1 MPRRMQAGHKE
12 REVAM
17 AIEKILVAVDGS
29 DGADRALEMAQS
41 VAAPSPDA
49 HIDLVY
55 VVPIPL
61 LDDNQA
67 ANFKS
72 ILDMMVADGRELLA
86 EARDKIPAV
95 ADRTDTLIVTG
106 TNPATEIIKLIEK
119 GNYDLMVIGSRGL
132 SGIKAYLGSVSHKVL
147 NGSKISVLIAK

>member
-1 MPRRMQAGHKE
+1 
-12 REVAM
+12 M

-29 DGADRALEMAQS
+29 EGADRALEMAQA
-41 VAAPSPDA
+41 VASPNPDTNV
-49 HIDLVY
+49 DLVY

-72 ILDMMVADGRELLA
+72 ILDMMVADGRELLI
-86 EARDKIPAV
+86 EARDKMHEV
-95 ADRTDTLIVTG
+95 ADRTDTLIITG
-106 TNPATEIIKLIEK
+106 TNPATEIIKLIDK
-119 GNYDLMVIGSRGL
+119 GDYDLVVIGSRGL

-147 NGSKISVLIAK
+147 NGSKVSVLVAK

>member
-1 MPRRMQAGHKE
+1 
-12 REVAM
+12 M
-17 AIEKILVAVDGS
+17 AIKKILVAVDGS
-29 DGADRALEMAQS
+29 DGADRALSMAQAI
-41 VAAPSPDA
+41 AAPSA
-49 HIDLVY
+49 ETHVDLVY

-72 ILDMMVADGRELLA
+72 ILDMMVADGRDLLA
-86 EARDKIPAV
+86 EAREKVPEI
-95 ADRTDTLIVTG
+95 ADRTDTLIITG

-119 GNYDLMVIGSRGL
+119 GEYDLMVIGSRGL

-147 NGSKISVLIAK
+147 NGSNASVLIAK

>member
-1 MPRRMQAGHKE
+1 
-12 REVAM
+12 M

-29 DGADRALEMAQS
+29 EGSDRALEMAQS
-41 VAAPSPDA
+41 VAAPNPDTQV
-49 HIDLVY
+49 DLVY

-72 ILDMMVADGRELLA
+72 IPDMMVADGRELLI
-86 EARDKIPAV
+86 EARDKMPEV
-95 ADRTDTLIVTG
+95 ADRTNTLIITG
-106 TNPATEIIKLIEK
+106 TNPATEIIKLLDKDE
-119 GNYDLMVIGSRGL
+119 YDLMVIGSRGL

>member
-1 MPRRMQAGHKE
+1 
-12 REVAM
+12 M

-29 DGADRALEMAQS
+29 EGADRALEMAQA
-41 VAAPSPDA
+41 VAAPNPNTS
-49 HIDLVY
+49 IDLVY

-72 ILDMMVADGRELLA
+72 ILDMMVADGRELLI
-86 EARDKIPAV
+86 EARDKMPEV

-119 GNYDLMVIGSRGL
+119 GDYDLMIIGSRGL

-147 NGSKISVLIAK
+147 NGSKISVLVAK

>member
-1 MPRRMQAGHKE
+1 
-12 REVAM
+12 M
-17 AIEKILVAVDGS
+17 AIKKILVAVDGS
-29 DGADRALEMAQS
+29 DGADRALGMAQAI
-41 VAAPSPDA
+41 AAPSA
-49 HIDLVY
+49 ETHVDLVY

-72 ILDMMVADGRELLA
+72 ILDMMVADGRDLLA
-86 EARDKIPAV
+86 EAREKVPEI
-95 ADRTDTLIVTG
+95 ADRTDTLIITG

-119 GNYDLMVIGSRGL
+119 GEYDLMVIGSRGL

-147 NGSKISVLIAK
+147 NGSNVSVLIAK

>member
-1 MPRRMQAGHKE
+1 
-12 REVAM
+12 M
-17 AIEKILVAVDGS
+17 AIKKILVAVDGS
-29 DGADRALEMAQS
+29 DGADRALSMAQAI
-41 VAAPSPDA
+41 AAPSA
-49 HIDLVY
+49 ETHVDLVY

-72 ILDMMVADGRELLA
+72 ILDMMVADGRDLLA
-86 EARDKIPAV
+86 EAREKVPEI
-95 ADRTDTLIVTG
+95 ADRTDTLIITG

-119 GNYDLMVIGSRGL
+119 GEYDLMVIGSRGL

-147 NGSKISVLIAK
+147 NGSNVSVLIAK

>member
-1 MPRRMQAGHKE
+1 
-12 REVAM
+12 M

-29 DGADRALEMAQS
+29 EGSDRALEMAQS
-41 VAAPSPDA
+41 VAAPSPDTQV
-49 HIDLVY
+49 DLVY

-72 ILDMMVADGRELLA
+72 ILDMMVADGRELLI
-86 EARDKIPAV
+86 EARDKMPEV
-95 ADRTDTLIVTG
+95 ADRTNTLIITG
-106 TNPATEIIKLIEK
+106 TNPATEIIKLLDKDE
-119 GNYDLMVIGSRGL
+119 YDLMVIGSRGL

>member
-1 MPRRMQAGHKE
+1 
-12 REVAM
+12 M
-17 AIEKILVAVDGS
+17 AIKKILVAVDGS
-29 DGADRALEMAQS
+29 DGADRALNMAQAI
-41 VAAPSPDA
+41 AAPSA
-49 HIDLVY
+49 ETHVDLVY

-72 ILDMMVADGRELLA
+72 ILDMMVADGRDLLA
-86 EARDKIPAV
+86 EAREKVPEI
-95 ADRTDTLIVTG
+95 ADRTDTLIITG

-119 GNYDLMVIGSRGL
+119 GEYDLMVIGSRGL

-147 NGSKISVLIAK
+147 NGSNASVLIAK

>member
-1 MPRRMQAGHKE
+1 
-12 REVAM
+12 M

-29 DGADRALEMAQS
+29 EGSDRALEMAQS
-41 VAAPSPDA
+41 VSAPNPDTQV
-49 HIDLVY
+49 DLVY

-72 ILDMMVADGRELLA
+72 ILDMMVADGRELLI
-86 EARDKIPAV
+86 EARDKMPEV
-95 ADRTDTLIVTG
+95 ADRTNTLIITG
-106 TNPATEIIKLIEK
+106 TNPATEIIKLLDKDE
-119 GNYDLMVIGSRGL
+119 YDLMVIGSRGL

>member
-1 MPRRMQAGHKE
+1 
-12 REVAM
+12 M
-17 AIEKILVAVDGS
+17 AIKKILVAVDGS
-29 DGADRALEMAQS
+29 DGADRALNMAQAI
-41 VAAPSPDA
+41 AAPSA
-49 HIDLVY
+49 ETHVDLVY

-72 ILDMMVADGRELLA
+72 ILDMMVADGRDLLA
-86 EARDKIPAV
+86 EAREKVPEI
-95 ADRTDTLIVTG
+95 ADRTDTLIITG

-119 GNYDLMVIGSRGL
+119 GEYDLMVIGSRGL

-147 NGSKISVLIAK
+147 NGSNVSVLIAK

>member
-1 MPRRMQAGHKE
+1 
-12 REVAM
+12 M

-29 DGADRALEMAQS
+29 EGSDRALEMAQS
-41 VAAPSPDA
+41 VAAPNPDTQV
-49 HIDLVY
+49 DLVY

-72 ILDMMVADGRELLA
+72 ILDMMVADGRELLI
-86 EARDKIPAV
+86 EARDKMPEV
-95 ADRTDTLIVTG
+95 ADRTNTLIITG
-106 TNPATEIIKLIEK
+106 TNPATEIIKLLDKDE
-119 GNYDLMVIGSRGL
+119 YDLMVIGSRGL

-147 NGSKISVLIAK
+147 NGSKVSVLIAK

>member
-1 MPRRMQAGHKE
+1 M
-12 REVAM
+12 
-17 AIEKILVAVDGS
+17 
-29 DGADRALEMAQS
+29 
-41 VAAPSPDA
+41 
-49 HIDLVY
+49 Y

-72 ILDMMVADGRELLA
+72 ILDMMVADGRELLI
-86 EARDKIPAV
+86 EARDKMPEV
-95 ADRTDTLIVTG
+95 ADRTDTLIITG

-119 GNYDLMVIGSRGL
+119 GGYDLMVIGSRGL

-147 NGSKISVLIAK
+147 NGSKVSVLIAK

>member
-1 MPRRMQAGHKE
+1 
-12 REVAM
+12 M
-17 AIEKILVAVDGS
+17 AVEKILVAVDGS
-29 DGADRALEMAQS
+29 EGSDRALEMAQS
-41 VAAPSPDA
+41 VAAPSPDT
-49 HIDLVY
+49 HVDLVY

-72 ILDMMVADGRELLA
+72 ILDMMVADGRELLT
-86 EARDKIPAV
+86 EARDKVPEI

-106 TNPATEIIKLIEK
+106 TNPATEIIKLLDK
-119 GNYDLMVIGSRGL
+119 GEYDLMVIGSRGL

-147 NGSKISVLIAK
+147 NGSKVSVLIAK

>member
-1 MPRRMQAGHKE
+1 
-12 REVAM
+12 M

-29 DGADRALEMAQS
+29 EGADRALEMAQA
-41 VAAPSPDA
+41 VAAPSPDT

-72 ILDMMVADGRELLA
+72 ILDMMVADGRKLLI
-86 EARDKIPAV
+86 EARDKMPEV
-95 ADRTDTLIVTG
+95 ADRTDTLIITG

-119 GNYDLMVIGSRGL
+119 GGYDLMVIGSRGL

-147 NGSKISVLIAK
+147 NGSKVSVLIAK

>member
-1 MPRRMQAGHKE
+1 
-12 REVAM
+12 M
-17 AIEKILVAVDGS
+17 AIKKILVAVDGS
-29 DGADRALEMAQS
+29 EGADRALEMAQAIAS
-41 VAAPSPDA
+41 PSEET
-49 HIDLVY
+49 HVDLVY

-72 ILDMMVADGRELLA
+72 ILDMMVADGRDLLA
-86 EARDKIPAV
+86 EAREKVPEI
-95 ADRTDTLIVTG
+95 ADRTDTLIITG

-119 GNYDLMVIGSRGL
+119 GGYDLMVIGSRGL

-147 NGSKISVLIAK
+147 NGSKVSVLIAK

>member
-1 MPRRMQAGHKE
+1 
-12 REVAM
+12 M

-29 DGADRALEMAQS
+29 EGADRALEMAQA
-41 VAAPSPDA
+41 VAAPSPDT

-72 ILDMMVADGRELLA
+72 ILDMMVAD
-86 EARDKIPAV
+86 
-95 ADRTDTLIVTG
+95 RTDTLIITG

-119 GNYDLMVIGSRGL
+119 GGYDLMVIGSRGL

-147 NGSKISVLIAK
+147 NGSKVSVLIAK

>member
-1 MPRRMQAGHKE
+1 
-12 REVAM
+12 M

-29 DGADRALEMAQS
+29 EGSDRALAMAQS
-41 VAAPSPDA
+41 VAAPSPDT

-72 ILDMMVADGRELLA
+72 ILDMMVADGRELLT
-86 EARDKIPAV
+86 EARDKVPEIS
-95 ADRTDTLIVTG
+95 DRTDTLIVTG
-106 TNPATEIIKLIEK
+106 TNPATEIIKLLDK
-119 GNYDLMVIGSRGL
+119 GEYDLMVIGSRGL

-147 NGSKISVLIAK
+147 NGSKVSVLIAK

>member
-1 MPRRMQAGHKE
+1 
-12 REVAM
+12 M

-29 DGADRALEMAQS
+29 EGSDRALEMAQS
-41 VAAPSPDA
+41 VAAPNPDTQV
-49 HIDLVY
+49 DLVY

-72 ILDMMVADGRELLA
+72 ILDMMVADGRELLI
-86 EARDKIPAV
+86 EARDKMPEV
-95 ADRTDTLIVTG
+95 ADRTNTLIITG
-106 TNPATEIIKLIEK
+106 TNPATEIIKLLDK
-119 GNYDLMVIGSRGL
+119 DQYDLMVIGSRGL

-147 NGSKISVLIAK
+147 NGSKVSVLIAK

>member
-1 MPRRMQAGHKE
+1 
-12 REVAM
+12 M

-29 DGADRALEMAQS
+29 EGSDRALEMAQS
-41 VAAPSPDA
+41 VAAPNPDTQV
-49 HIDLVY
+49 DLVY

-72 ILDMMVADGRELLA
+72 ILDMMVADGRELLI
-86 EARDKIPAV
+86 EARDKMPEV
-95 ADRTDTLIVTG
+95 ADRTNTLIITG
-106 TNPATEIIKLIEK
+106 TNPATEIIKLLDKDE
-119 GNYDLMVIGSRGL
+119 YDLMVTGSRGL